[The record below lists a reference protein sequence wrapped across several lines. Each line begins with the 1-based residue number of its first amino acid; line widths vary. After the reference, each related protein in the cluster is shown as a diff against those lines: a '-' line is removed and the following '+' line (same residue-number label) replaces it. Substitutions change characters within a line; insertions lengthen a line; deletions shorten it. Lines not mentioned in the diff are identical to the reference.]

1 MTDFTF
7 TSTSECD
14 VCGAY
19 LSSSDEE
26 CDHDGYDVKTFT
38 FRRLNE
44 GRESMTGVESVA
56 TRKWHDLEEKVGDDW
71 IAYQYI
77 GTREQVESM
86 LSGTMWDDVSD
97 LPMISMS
104 TDAPKDVGEESED

>member
-7 TSTSECD
+7 TSTAECN
-14 VCGAY
+14 VCGEY
-19 LSSSDEE
+19 LSSSDDE
-26 CDHDGYDVKTFT
+26 CDHNGYEVKTFV

-44 GRESMTGVESVA
+44 GRESMTGVKSVA
-56 TRKWHDLEEKVGDDW
+56 TQKWYDLEEKIGDDW

-77 GTREQVESM
+77 GTKDQVESM
-86 LSGTMWDDVSD
+86 LSGSMLDDIED

-104 TDAPKDVGEESED
+104 TDAPKDVG